1 MKLDLKKSSQPTWLR
16 TITVIL
22 HIKTPTQ
29 KGYVIFSD
37 HKNNNK
43 NPSLSNSKF
52 LCYNK
57 EKATG

>member
-1 MKLDLKKSSQPTWLR
+1 MKLDLKKSSQGLSLSFYTLK
-16 TITVIL
+16 
-22 HIKTPTQ
+22 HTQ

-37 HKNNNK
+37 HKNNDK

-52 LCYNK
+52 LHYNK